1 MDVFRA
7 PSYPMLFS
15 LLVGMGVQYTI
26 VISIYLVVANFG
38 VMLNVYQREY
48 LYLLFLA
55 LSALTGVIGG
65 FTSCSIYKLFN
76 GTQWKRN
83 AALTI
88 TAVPVFFI
96 SILAA
101 ITITERMELNRFG
114 QQRNAEFNTVYL
126 FWALF
131 DMPNVA
137 IGCWLGYKVD
147 KF

>member
-1 MDVFRA
+1 
-7 PSYPMLFS
+7 MLFS

-26 VISIYLVVANFG
+26 VIAIYLVVANLG

-65 FTSCSIYKLFN
+65 FNSCSLYKLFN
-76 GTQWKRN
+76 GTQWKRH

-101 ITITERMELNRFG
+101 ITMTERMELNRFG
-114 QQRNAEFNTVYL
+114 QQRNAEFDTVYL
-126 FWALF
+126 FWAIF

-147 KF
+147 KY